1 MLSNILSNKCS
12 YCELVSMGITL
23 FIEEYNANNEN
34 GWG

>member
-1 MLSNILSNKCS
+1 MLSNILSNKCT
-12 YCELVSMGITL
+12 YCVVSMGITL